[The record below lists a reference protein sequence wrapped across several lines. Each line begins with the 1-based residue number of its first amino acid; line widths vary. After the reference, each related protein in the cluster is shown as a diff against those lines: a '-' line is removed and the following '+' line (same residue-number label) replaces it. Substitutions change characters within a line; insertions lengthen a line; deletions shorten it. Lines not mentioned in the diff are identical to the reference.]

1 MNSRYDEILPS
12 RPKSTILL
20 AIVLLAATLANAQK
34 PQSLP
39 QPTDYVSD
47 LAGVLSQETRQKL
60 NLLAGEVEQKTGA
73 QIAVVTVKSLEEEE
87 ASQYANELFKIWGI
101 GGKKNDRGIL
111 ILLAPNERK
120 YWTEVGYGLE
130 PIINDAKVGSFGRE
144 MAPDLKAGDY
154 NSALTLLATR
164 VAQTIAADAG
174 VTLTGVPDLPRR
186 RQQDGRVSS
195 LFVFLFILFIIIMIS
210 RAGRRR
216 GGRWMGPMIF
226 PGGGFGGGGFGGGG
240 WSGGGGFGSGSGF
253 GGFGGGSSGGGG
265 AGGSW

>member
-1 MNSRYDEILPS
+1 LGA
-12 RPKSTILL
+12 RPKPIFLFFVL
-20 AIVLLAATLANAQK
+20 LLAATLAWGQK

-39 QPTDYVSD
+39 KPTDYVSD
-47 LAGVLSQETRQKL
+47 FAGILNPETRQKL
-60 NLLAGEVEQKTGA
+60 NLLAGEVDQKTGA
-73 QIAVVTVKSLEEEE
+73 QIAVVTVKSLEDEE
-87 ASQYANELFKIWGI
+87 ASQYANELFKAWRV
-101 GGKKNDRGIL
+101 GGKKDDRGIL

-130 PIINDAKVGSFGRE
+130 PIINDAKVGTFGRE
-144 MAPDLKAGDY
+144 MIPNLKAGDY
-154 NSALTLLATR
+154 NGALTLLTTR

-174 VTLTGVPDLPRR
+174 VTLTGVPNLPKRG
-186 RQQDGRVSS
+186 QQDARLPS

-216 GGRWMGPMIF
+216 GGRWMGPIIF

-240 WSGGGGFGSGSGF
+240 WSGGGFGGGSGF

>member
-1 MNSRYDEILPS
+1 LGA
-12 RPKSTILL
+12 RPKPIFLFFVL
-20 AIVLLAATLANAQK
+20 LLAATLAWGQK

-39 QPTDYVSD
+39 KPTDYVSD
-47 LAGVLSQETRQKL
+47 FAGILNPETRQKL
-60 NLLAGEVEQKTGA
+60 NLLAGEVDQKTGA
-73 QIAVVTVKSLEEEE
+73 QIAVVTVKSLEDEE
-87 ASQYANELFKIWGI
+87 ASQYANELFKAWGV
-101 GGKKNDRGIL
+101 GGKKDDRGIL

-130 PIINDAKVGSFGRE
+130 PIINDAKIGTFGRE
-144 MAPDLKAGDY
+144 MIPNLRAGDY
-154 NSALTLLATR
+154 TGALTLLTTR

-174 VTLTGVPDLPRR
+174 VTLTGVPNLPKR
-186 RQQDGRVSS
+186 RQQDARLPS

-216 GGRWMGPMIF
+216 GGRWMGPIIF

-240 WSGGGGFGSGSGF
+240 WSGGGFGGGSGF